1 MGRSPTLGPVLLLF
15 GLMGGSSALQA
26 NCTDYRLQFG
36 RVYSVPGDMAMLNST
51 LLESKVFNHTAVPHN
66 ISWYNPRTGRE
77 LSNETG
83 RILVRGETLWFL
95 RVELEDAGEYVCIVR
110 TPSWCYKQATKLEV
124 DQPVAGECGMPRKA
138 NQVLT
143 NGVNDKISCPLKD
156 HMKKLDSYSVTS
168 SIRWHKGCAPIEDVG
183 SKFTHLDR
191 TILKVEGVAPEDN
204 GTYTCTLTFT
214 LDGVMG
220 SISETIDVWVKD
232 HRPPPLRR
240 SPGLLTQHGFATPQ
254 PPAAPRTP
262 DGQTPFI
269 TPLQPRGAHRTQE
282 SWVWGSVKHG
292 VRSVLGQD
300 GPDTV
305 LHAAPDRQ
313 RVSSWPQESPRKGV
327 WLERLLVFSE
337 LQDEDFNINYTC
349 RAYSDRG
356 FPEGYFTLLP
366 ADPNLVLPI
375 GLVLG
380 GVAVLFVASVVFYYL
395 FKIDAVLWFR
405 RAFPVFYKNTDLDG
419 KMYDAYVTYP
429 RHFGGGARLDMEM
442 FALHMLPHVLEKT
455 CGYKLFIVG
464 RDCLP
469 GQAIVD
475 SVEENIQAS
484 RRLLLLYT
492 AHSFSSSRH
501 NSSSSNNNN
510 IPSSGSDNSN
520 TSSCNSKSNSGDVS
534 SSKSSDHQR
543 NPNDH
548 QMTPNDHQMNPSD
561 ISCSKGVGCGGD
573 GGCPDARQQFECE
586 AAMHRTLLEGS
597 LKVVLVEMEEVTP
610 AQLALLPESVRHL
623 RKQQGAVCW
632 WKNQATRTRWRTCLS
647 GGGDEEKGGLDAK
660 PSPSLS
666 PSSRFWKEMR
676 YHMPVRSNRAAYPEK
691 MSLLTL

>member
-1 MGRSPTLGPVLLLF
+1 M
-15 GLMGGSSALQA
+15 A

-36 RVYSVPGDMAMLNST
+36 RVYSVPGDVAMLNST

-124 DQPVAGECGMPRKA
+124 DQPVAGECGRPRKA
-138 NQVLT
+138 NQPLT

-191 TILKVEGVAPEDN
+191 TILKVAGVAPEDN
-204 GTYTCTLTFT
+204 GAYTCTLTFT
-214 LDGVMG
+214 LDGVIG
-220 SISETIDVWVKD
+220 SISETIDVWVKVTYD
-232 HRPPPLRR
+232 LRPQVHEPSNEIIKAERGSSFKKWCRVFVPCV
-240 SPGLLTQHGFATPQ
+240 GTPWVDIRWL
-254 PPAAPRTP
+254 AR
-262 DGQTPFI
+262 GNFI
-269 TPLQPRGAHRTQE
+269 SGKPSDRIYSE
-282 SWVWGSVKHG
+282 SKH
-292 VRSVLGQD
+292 
-300 GPDTV
+300 
-305 LHAAPDRQ
+305 
-313 RVSSWPQESPRKGV
+313 SWPQESPRKGV

-419 KMYDAYVTYP
+419 KLYDAYVTYP
-429 RHFGGGARLDMEM
+429 RHFGGGARQDMEM
-442 FALHMLPHVLEKT
+442 FALHMLPQVLEKT

-548 QMTPNDHQMNPSD
+548 QMNPSD

-573 GGCPDARQQFECE
+573 GGCPDARQQFERE

-676 YHMPVRSNRAAYPEK
+676 YHMPVRGKRATYPEK